1 MVVDDDDDDDDGKLI
16 VVISID
22 NYMFYA
28 RSAMI

>member
-1 MVVDDDDDDDDGKLI
+1 MVVDDDDDDDGKLI

>member
-1 MVVDDDDDDDDGKLI
+1 MVVDDDDDDGGRKLI